1 MRTIKAPRFSIFH
14 KPHIHAGNVDLIVTM
29 FSFLPFN
36 KPFEPMLENEAWPEI
51 AALLGDIPL
60 DTFDL
65 KARGEW
71 LAWGDACAP
80 EGTQVQELDVSISC
94 GENKKLLSVIG
105 DREWI
110 AQRWRSI
117 SMTEPR
123 MFDRIS
129 IKSENAFGGND
140 FKDNPSGK
148 GYWPKKLKP
157 LTLS

>member
-80 EGTQVQELDVSISC
+80 EGTQVQELDVSIS
-94 GENKKLLSVIG
+94 
-105 DREWI
+105 
-110 AQRWRSI
+110 
-117 SMTEPR
+117 
-123 MFDRIS
+123 
-129 IKSENAFGGND
+129 
-140 FKDNPSGK
+140 
-148 GYWPKKLKP
+148 
-157 LTLS
+157 